1 MALKRSRRGA
11 ATARAGAPGERAVK
25 TRGAV
30 GPEQV
35 IPHRELFE
43 AAIGAGSM
51 GAGSKVFHLDDVPE
65 LASAHDGRTKKI
77 LFNRTNTAAG
87 LLVDV
92 VTVVPGGSSPQHY
105 HRGTEHFFVILAGRG
120 RIEISGHN
128 HPLQAGTIAWIADGD
143 VHQVFA
149 DPEIPLTFLEYFSHG
164 QHETVFLGQG
174 CEWRPPQG

>member
-1 MALKRSRRGA
+1 MVLKRSRRGA
-11 ATARAGAPGERAVK
+11 ATARADAPREGAAK
-25 TRGAV
+25 AQSTL

-43 AAIGAGSM
+43 AAVGSGSL

-65 LASAHDGRTKKI
+65 LASVHDGRTKKI
-77 LFNRTNTAAG
+77 LFNRANTG
-87 LLVDV
+87 GGFLVDV
-92 VTVVPGGSSPQHY
+92 VTVAPGSSSSQHY
-105 HRGTEHFFVILAGRG
+105 HQGTEHFFVILAGRG
-120 RIEISGHN
+120 RIEIKGDS
-128 HPLQAGTIAWIADGD
+128 HPVQAGTVAWIANGD

-164 QHETVFLGQG
+164 QHETVFLGPG